1 MTIRILD
8 SKTANQIAA
17 GEVAEKPAF
26 VIKELVENAID
37 AGANRIRVALKD
49 SGLKQIQ
56 IFDNGMGMEKEDI
69 PLAFL
74 RHATSKITEIGDLDR
89 LSTLGFRGEA
99 LPSIAAVSRLT
110 LRSMAQ
116 GGDGGYEVRFDQ
128 GALGEIQP
136 VAANPGTEV
145 VVDELFYNTPARR
158 KFLRSPIREMADISD
173 LLSRLILS
181 RPDISFELL
190 NDNKRIYL
198 SSGNGQVKPAV
209 MSVYGQEA
217 AKSLLR
223 LGDGA
228 HITGYIS
235 HPSYHKASRQYYNI
249 FVNGRYIK
257 SAELNQVIDLAYQH
271 RMPERRYPMAI
282 LYLHLDAKDFDVNVH
297 PNKIEIKLEPRSGI
311 KDELLAILQE
321 TLSGAEKSYQTKG
334 PGYLRSS
341 EAEYQE
347 RTLMSVSLPSAIP
360 GPNQEGESIGIE
372 AEAVPSFFV
381 EEEAKYPGFIS
392 EESAESISSDD
403 RILPP
408 TGKPLTPKSYET
420 GEKDNM
426 FAGEPSL
433 SKPERIN
440 EQARLSFT
448 EGFYRNLRV
457 LGQLGGMFILA
468 EDGDSLYV
476 TDQHA
481 AHERLLYN
489 RFKEEIATAK
499 EGQPLLI
506 PLELQVNHPQ
516 YLWILQRILDLKA
529 LGFVLEDFGD
539 NAFIIRE
546 APSWAEYI
554 DPVVFLRDLADFWL
568 RQKSKITTA
577 DILDEKI
584 IMHSCKS
591 AVKGNQYLT
600 DGDIRYLFQAL
611 DEGDDVFTC
620 PHGRPITIKITVEEL
635 KKWFLRS

>member
-1 MTIRILD
+1 MTIRVLD

-37 AGANRIRVALKD
+37 AGATRIRVALKD

-56 IFDNGMGMEKEDI
+56 VFDNGMGMEKEDM

-74 RHATSKITEIGDLDR
+74 RHATSKIIEIGDLDR

-110 LRSMAQ
+110 LRSMVQ

-145 VVDELFYNTPARR
+145 IVDELFYNTPARR
-158 KFLRSPIREMADISD
+158 KFLRSSIREMADISD

-181 RPDISFELL
+181 RPDISFELR

-271 RMPERRYPMAI
+271 RMPERRYPMAV

-321 TLSGAEKSYQTKG
+321 TLSSAEKSYQTKG
-334 PGYLRSS
+334 PGYLRSP
-341 EAEYQE
+341 EAEYNGE
-347 RTLMSVSLPSAIP
+347 TSMPVSLPAAILIP
-360 GPNQEGESIGIE
+360 KQERESIGAE
-372 AEAVPSFFV
+372 AEAIPSFFV
-381 EEEAKYPGFIS
+381 EEEAKYPGFLF
-392 EESAESISSDD
+392 EGATESIASDD
-403 RILPP
+403 RILPS
-408 TGKPLTPKSYET
+408 TVEPLATKSCEM
-420 GEKDNM
+420 GEKDKR
-426 FAGEPSL
+426 FAGEPSF

-440 EQARLSFT
+440 EQASLSFS

-468 EDGDSLYV
+468 EDGDSLYII
-476 TDQHA
+476 DQHA

-489 RFKEEIATAK
+489 RFKEEIAAAK

-516 YLWILQRILDLKA
+516 YLWILQRILDLQA

-546 APSWAEYI
+546 APSWSEYI
-554 DPVVFLRDLADFWL
+554 DPAVFLRDLADFWL
-568 RQKSKITTA
+568 RQKGKITTA

-600 DGDIRYLFQAL
+600 EGDIRYLFRAL